1 MRRCRETERQ
11 RAASRTHR
19 ERIHFNFSGD
29 FRAPSNRFFFFFF
42 FFFVVV
48 VVVSSSTPEERSTRL
63 SQHTQKRERKPKRE
77 RERNKKKR
85 DSMMRIPGTTRARRT
100 ICTRSNPSRPVPR
113 RKARCSTPTLR
124 LSPPGTRPGG
134 RRCTRRINDYYSLLL
149 LLLLLRVL
157 LLRYTTNVV
166 VRRGVSLSRG
176 TEERGCV
183 KRKHVLLRRKVPLCF
198 CPLSSE
204 CLGFLVYLGF

>member
-157 LLRYTTNVV
+157 LLRYDTNVV
-166 VRRGVSLSRG
+166 VRRGVSLSRYRRERMCEEKAHT
-176 TEERGCV
+176 TET
-183 KRKHVLLRRKVPLCF
+183 KSPPLF
-198 CPLSSE
+198 LST
-204 CLGFLVYLGF
+204 LV

>member
-100 ICTRSNPSRPVPR
+100 ICTRSNPSRPVPW
-113 RKARCSTPTLR
+113 RKAPRSTPTLR

-134 RRCTRRINDYYSLLL
+134 RRCTRRINYYSLLL
-149 LLLLLRVL
+149 LYIL
-157 LLRYTTNVV
+157 LLRYYYK
-166 VRRGVSLSRG
+166 RRRPMGSSLSRVQK
-176 TEERGCV
+176 RGCEE
-183 KRKHVLLRRKVPLCF
+183 KAMMRPRSKS
-198 CPLSSE
+198 LSFFHSE
-204 CLGFLVYLGF
+204 CLGFFGMFRVFGIFRV